1 MSTKS
6 YFFEDLSI
14 GMDASYAREVT
25 GADIQTFADVTGDD
39 NPMHLDEAYAA
50 GTMFKGCIAHGMLSA
65 GYISKVIGTQL
76 PGPGAIYLSQTLT
89 FRAPVRA
96 GEVVDARVEVIAL
109 DEKRRKV
116 TLFCACKVAGKVVV
130 DGEAVVLAPSRE
142 AK

>member
-1 MSTKS
+1 VSTKS

>member
-116 TLFCACKVAGKVVV
+116 TLSCACKVAGKVVV

>member
-1 MSTKS
+1 
-6 YFFEDLSI
+6 
-14 GMDASYAREVT
+14 MDASYAREVT

-116 TLFCACKVAGKVVV
+116 TLSCACKVAGKVVV

>member
-1 MSTKS
+1 VSTKS

-116 TLFCACKVAGKVVV
+116 TLSCACKVAGKVVV